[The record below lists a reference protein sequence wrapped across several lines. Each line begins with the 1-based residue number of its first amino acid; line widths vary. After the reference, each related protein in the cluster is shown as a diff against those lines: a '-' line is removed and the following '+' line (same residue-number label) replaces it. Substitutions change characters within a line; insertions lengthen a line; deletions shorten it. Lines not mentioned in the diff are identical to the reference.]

1 MRKTGILL
9 TICLVA
15 WSVSSQKRYMTKEGY
30 ISFFSH
36 TLVEDIKADN
46 NQALSIIDM
55 ETGEM
60 AIQVLMRSFQFKKAL
75 MQQHFNDSYVE
86 SHKFPKARFNGQITN
101 LDALDANNPE
111 TEIRGTLEVHG
122 KQKEISVLARV
133 ENKDN
138 KIRIYGDF
146 TVEVADF
153 DIKIPSV
160 VRNNIA
166 RTIKVTF
173 DLEHELYTK

>member
-60 AIQVLMRSFQFKKAL
+60 AVQVLMRSFQFKKAL

-86 SHKFPKARFNGQITN
+86 SHKFPKARFSGKISN
-101 LDALDANNPE
+101 LDGLDADNPE
-111 TEIRGTLEVHG
+111 TEIHGTLEVHG
-122 KQKEISVLARV
+122 KEKEISVLARV
-133 ENKDN
+133 EKNAD
-138 KIRIYGDF
+138 KIRIRGEF

-153 DIKIPSV
+153 DIKIPAV

-173 DLEHELYTK
+173 DLEHEPYTK

>member
-1 MRKTGILL
+1 MT
-9 TICLVA
+9 
-15 WSVSSQKRYMTKEGY
+15 SQQRYMTKEGY

-55 ETGEM
+55 EKGEM

-86 SHKFPKARFNGQITN
+86 SHKFPKARFNGQIN
-101 LDALDANNPE
+101 NWDALDADTTE
-111 TEIRGTLEVHG
+111 TEIRGILEVHG
-122 KQKEISVLARV
+122 KEKEISVVAHV
-133 ENKDN
+133 ERTAG
-138 KIRIYGDF
+138 KIRVYGDF

-153 DIKIPSV
+153 DIRIPAV

-166 RTIKVTF
+166 KTIKVTF
-173 DLEHELYTK
+173 DLEHEPYTN

>member
-60 AIQVLMRSFQFKKAL
+60 AIQVLMRSFQFKR
-75 MQQHFNDSYVE
+75 H
-86 SHKFPKARFNGQITN
+86 
-101 LDALDANNPE
+101 
-111 TEIRGTLEVHG
+111 
-122 KQKEISVLARV
+122 
-133 ENKDN
+133 
-138 KIRIYGDF
+138 
-146 TVEVADF
+146 
-153 DIKIPSV
+153 
-160 VRNNIA
+160 
-166 RTIKVTF
+166 
-173 DLEHELYTK
+173 